1 MNWLDAIKFDNDGLI
16 PAIAQDRL
24 TGRILMVAWMNAES
38 LQMTVQNKT
47 AVYYSRSR
55 QKLWHKGETS
65 GHTQQ
70 VHSIQL
76 DCDADVLIL
85 SVTQTGL
92 ACHTGRES
100 CFYRQLDMS
109 TDTPSWQTVEPILKD
124 PSEIYSTSS
133 EKSLQNQSSKNQSL
147 QSIKTTSNQQLLVNT
162 NNIAINTNDKRNT
175 EAMATEGVLSALD
188 RILTERKQ
196 ADANSSYVANLYHK
210 GLNKIL
216 EKVGEEATESIIS
229 AKDYQTAQQ
238 LTTNKEK
245 LAELQHDLIYEVAD
259 VWFHT
264 MVTLAWFDIDS
275 TAVLTELAR
284 RLGMSGIEEK
294 AQRTKA

>member
-1 MNWLDAIKFDNDGLI
+1 MDWLDAIKFNDDGLV
-16 PAIAQDRL
+16 PAIAQDQL
-24 TGRILMVAWMNAES
+24 TGRVLMVAWMNAES
-38 LQMTVQNKT
+38 LQLTVQNKT

-70 VHSIQL
+70 VHSIRL

-109 TDTPSWQTVEPILKD
+109 TDAPIWQVAEPVLKD
-124 PSEIYSTSS
+124 PNEIYPASS
-133 EKSLQNQSSKNQSL
+133 DQSSQNQSSQN
-147 QSIKTTSNQQLLVNT
+147 IEAESNQQLVVNSNNIAVNT
-162 NNIAINTNDKRNT
+162 NAKRNT
-175 EAMATEGVLSALD
+175 EAMAIEGVLSALD
-188 RILTERKQ
+188 RILAERKQ
-196 ADANSSYVANLYHK
+196 ADANSSYVASLYHK

-229 AKDYQTAQQ
+229 AKDYQNAQQ
-238 LTTNKEK
+238 LATNKEK
-245 LAELQHDLIYEVAD
+245 LAELQHDLVYEIAD

-284 RLGMSGIEEK
+284 RFGISGIEEK